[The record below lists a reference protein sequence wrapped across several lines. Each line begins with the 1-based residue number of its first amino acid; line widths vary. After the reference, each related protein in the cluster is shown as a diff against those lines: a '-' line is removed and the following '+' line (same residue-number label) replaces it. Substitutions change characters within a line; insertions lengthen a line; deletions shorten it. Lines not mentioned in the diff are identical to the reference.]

1 MNATA
6 FKNIYR
12 ELIDENPLAIR
23 AVLKILDVEF
33 TDTVPTLAV
42 TCEGRPRLLVNLG
55 FVRRHCRTEA
65 QVKAVVCHEFLHV
78 LLRHTE
84 RFTTITASEHIA
96 LDAVINAIIHRS
108 LGSDYSAMMSRYY
121 AKAKGVAR
129 LLRPMT
135 TKEEE
140 RAERVSWCTLRVKD
154 TERQLLSAWSGLYD
168 GRLVADD
175 IRDLARDRCSGTS
188 GDVPLLG
195 DHDHLTA
202 GGPTDGTGD
211 DGAEAEPQGQ
221 GGAEG
226 LADGD
231 ALLAE
236 ALDTALKSM
245 NGSGIFR
252 SPKGRGVGAAGYKN
266 EVRAADSGVEKWRR
280 ETYEVLRRHL
290 LPDPKS
296 IAREPAD
303 AHFTLP
309 VLSPGDRRAVLKSLW
324 SPFVPNAQWETTHP
338 ARAGSA
344 HVYLDVSGSM
354 DAEMPLIVALLGRLR
369 PYIRRPFWAFSNVV
383 APARIEKGRL
393 FTETTGGTS
402 LSCVLAHVARTKPQ
416 AAIVVT
422 DGYIETLD
430 PRGVTA
436 ATRGTRLHVI
446 VTRDGN
452 AGLLQRAGLP
462 HTQLSRLPS

>member
-1 MNATA
+1 MNATV

-12 ELIDENPLAIR
+12 ELIDENPMAIR
-23 AVLKILDVEF
+23 AVLKILEVEF

-42 TCEGRPRLLVNLG
+42 TCDVRPRLLVNLG
-55 FVRRHCRTEA
+55 FVKQHCRTEP
-65 QVKAVVCHEFLHV
+65 QVKAVICHEFLHV

-84 RFTTITASEHIA
+84 RFTTISPAEHIA

-108 LGSDYSAMMSRYY
+108 LGPDYSAMMSRYY
-121 AKAKGVAR
+121 AETKGVAR

-135 TKEEE
+135 EKEDDWA
-140 RAERVSWCTLRVKD
+140 RWVHYGAKKMPD
-154 TERQLLSAWSGLYD
+154 DERQILSAWVGLYD

-175 IRDLARDRCSGTS
+175 IRDLARDHCSGAT

-195 DHDHLTA
+195 DHDSL
-202 GGPTDGTGD
+202 GTGQPA
-211 DGAEAEPQGQ
+211 DGPVAGEVI
-221 GGAEG
+221 
-226 LADGD
+226 LAD
-231 ALLAE
+231 

-245 NGSGIFR
+245 NGSGVFR
-252 SPKGRGVGAAGYKN
+252 SPNGRGIGAAGYKN
-266 EVRAADSGVEKWRR
+266 EVRAADAGVDRWRR
-280 ETYEVLRRHL
+280 ETYAVLRRHL

-296 IAREPAD
+296 IARESAE

-309 VLSPGDRRAVLKSLW
+309 VLSPGDRRATLKSLW
-324 SPFVPNAQWETTHP
+324 SPFVPNAQWDTALP
-338 ARAGSA
+338 ARVGSA

-354 DAEMPLIVALLGRLR
+354 NAEMPLIVALLGRLR

-393 FTETTGGTS
+393 VTETTGGTS
-402 LSCVLAHVARTKPQ
+402 LSCVLEHITRTRPQ

-422 DGYIETLD
+422 DGYIEPLEAHSVASAIRD
-430 PRGVTA
+430 
-436 ATRGTRLHVI
+436 TRLHVI
-446 VTRDGN
+446 ITRDGS